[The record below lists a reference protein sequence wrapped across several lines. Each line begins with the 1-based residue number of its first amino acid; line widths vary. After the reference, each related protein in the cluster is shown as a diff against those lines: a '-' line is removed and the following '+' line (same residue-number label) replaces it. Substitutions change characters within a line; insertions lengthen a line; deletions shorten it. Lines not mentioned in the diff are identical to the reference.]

1 MGLIRKLMLLL
12 VFFTAASLLLADDE
26 LKVSCTIGLSG
37 SKASVRFTDN
47 DTNGNPIDRSTVHL
61 DVDTENT
68 FKASIMDG
76 ENLFL
81 DYDIESAGNVDITLT
96 LTGPFQRIVGDG
108 YLDWKLT
115 SERNGAS
122 AVGTVNDI
130 SISTNGL
137 GSITDTI
144 VSHEGNNTVA
154 KSSGRL
160 KLAIETDP
168 ITPGANYTPTQ
179 IIVAVVE
186 GGSK

>member
-96 LTGPFQRIVGDG
+96 LTGPFQRIVGDD

-115 SERNGAS
+115 SERKTA
-122 AVGTVNDI
+122 
-130 SISTNGL
+130 L
-137 GSITDTI
+137 GCCSRTAR
-144 VSHEGNNTVA
+144 SN
-154 KSSGRL
+154 SP
-160 KLAIETDP
+160 LAISGWIMEATAPMRD
-168 ITPGANYTPTQ
+168 TA
-179 IIVAVVE
+179 
-186 GGSK
+186 